1 MMPEIDWE
9 GQYGKLDKF
18 LNLPHGTSLS
28 MKKSFNPP
36 ALPIF
41 REACAKW
48 GVTILDHGIISKDT
62 RRKWKLLM
70 LRAGM
75 DEMWCIDY
83 GFVECEFNQEM
94 IKELRSELGQTQIE

>member
-1 MMPEIDWE
+1 MTEIDWE

-18 LNLPHGTSLS
+18 LNLPHGTSLAVKAS
-28 MKKSFNPP
+28 YDRTK
-36 ALPIF
+36 LPQF

-48 GVTILDHGIISKDT
+48 GVTILEHCEVSKDT

-94 IKELRSELGQTQIE
+94 IKELRSELGQAEIK